1 MEQLKASIAYT
12 CGKTIEMYGPLIEHQ
27 VCALSGQNDI
37 KGKPFQILGFDLLIG
52 HRLKAWVLEVND
64 HPSLNI
70 YFDTST
76 GLEKQE
82 LTEEDICQVDLH
94 VKSRLVTDVVG
105 LARKK
110 RDAILEL
117 SEFGS
122 LTKVHPESI
131 TQRDGAVEV
140 DSIVRNLR
148 TVMKNITPMR
158 NKLSVTAQVFEKL
171 YTK

>member
-1 MEQLKASIAYT
+1 M
-12 CGKTIEMYGPLIEHQ
+12 
-27 VCALSGQNDI
+27 
-37 KGKPFQILGFDLLIG
+37 
-52 HRLKAWVLEVND
+52 
-64 HPSLNI
+64 
-70 YFDTST
+70 
-76 GLEKQE
+76 
-82 LTEEDICQVDLH
+82 
-94 VKSRLVTDVVG
+94 KSRLVTDVVG

-122 LTKVHPESI
+122 LTKVHPEGI

-171 YTK
+171 YTKEVISNYGLQKIDMTLAF

>member
-1 MEQLKASIAYT
+1 M
-12 CGKTIEMYGPLIEHQ
+12 
-27 VCALSGQNDI
+27 
-37 KGKPFQILGFDLLIG
+37 
-52 HRLKAWVLEVND
+52 
-64 HPSLNI
+64 
-70 YFDTST
+70 
-76 GLEKQE
+76 
-82 LTEEDICQVDLH
+82 H

-122 LTKVHPESI
+122 LTKVHPEGI

-171 YTK
+171 YTKEVISNYGLQKIDMTLAF

>member
-1 MEQLKASIAYT
+1 M
-12 CGKTIEMYGPLIEHQ
+12 
-27 VCALSGQNDI
+27 
-37 KGKPFQILGFDLLIG
+37 
-52 HRLKAWVLEVND
+52 
-64 HPSLNI
+64 
-70 YFDTST
+70 
-76 GLEKQE
+76 
-82 LTEEDICQVDLH
+82 TEADICQVDLH

-122 LTKVHPESI
+122 LTKVHPEGI